1 MHREQG
7 IEDYFRQIN
16 RFPLLNREEEL
27 AVVDRMK
34 EGEEEAR
41 SYLIGCNLRLVVSI
55 AKTYVGRGLSL
66 MDLIEEGN
74 LGLIKA
80 ANHFR
85 SEEGCRF
92 STYATWWIHQ
102 SIKRALVDTAK
113 PVRIPSYLAPKI
125 AEWKR
130 VASQMTM
137 RLNRAPSVFELA
149 EACEIDAERFPI
161 FQSALRTSN
170 SISQTVSLDGTDQES
185 LMEALTEP
193 EGKRPDELFMDK
205 WETDHVNRLVARLN
219 ERDQVVIRLRYG
231 LGDARAPLTLQ
242 EIGDRIRLS
251 RERVRQ
257 IENDALR
264 KLNLMMQE
272 STN

>member
-1 MHREQG
+1 MYREDG
-7 IEDYFRQIN
+7 IEDYFREIK
-16 RFPLLNREEEL
+16 RFPLLTREQEQEL
-27 AVVDRMK
+27 IARMK
-34 EGEEEAR
+34 EGCAESR

-55 AKTYVGRGLSL
+55 AKQYVGRGLTL
-66 MDLIEEGN
+66 LDLIEEGN

-125 AEWKR
+125 ARWKR
-130 VASQMTM
+130 TAAFMTM
-137 RLNRAPSVFELA
+137 KLNRPPSIHELA
-149 EACEIDAERFPI
+149 RECQISADKFPI

-170 SISQTVSLDGTDQES
+170 SIAQTVSLDGSEQES
-185 LMEALTEP
+185 MLEGLPADAQNRP
-193 EGKRPDELFMDK
+193 EEEFFANWEVSRLRQLLDEMP
-205 WETDHVNRLVARLN
+205 
-219 ERDQVVIRLRYG
+219 ERDATVLRMRYG
-231 LGDARAPLTLQ
+231 IGGGEPMTLQ
-242 EIGDRIRLS
+242 QIGERINLS

-257 IENDALR
+257 IENEALR
-264 KLNLMMQE
+264 KLNLLITRE
-272 STN
+272 GR